1 MNNDLANF
9 FSGSAF
15 DPFTVEPQ
23 GDFPIIPPGKYPVL
37 TGVAGVCATRKGTGH
52 YIKLPMTIL
61 DGPCKSRKLFD
72 NINIDNPSQECV
84 EIGLRTLSALAQA
97 IGLQAVTDTDQLS
110 NQVVIAHVKVKDD
123 QNSVRTYSSPGGV
136 APPTAPGPAPERA
149 APTAPPA
156 TAPAVSNSLVQPNP
170 NSPNLPWSDKEKA

>member
-9 FSGSAF
+9 FSSSAF
-15 DPFTVEPQ
+15 DPSTVEPQ
-23 GDFPIIPPGKYPVL
+23 GDFPVVPPGKYPVL
-37 TGVAGVCATRKGTGH
+37 TGVAEVCATKKGTGH

-123 QNSVRTYSSPGGV
+123 QNSIRTYSSPGGV
-136 APPTAPGPAPERA
+136 APPTAPTPTPAST
-149 APTAPPA
+149 PTATHA
-156 TAPAVSNSLVQPNP
+156 APAVSNSLVQPNP
-170 NSPNLPWSDKEKA
+170 NSPNLPWEQ

>member
-9 FSGSAF
+9 FSDNAF
-15 DPFTVEPQ
+15 DPSTIKPQ
-23 GDFPIIPPGKYPVL
+23 TDFQVVPPGKYPVL
-37 TGVAGVCATRKGTGH
+37 TGAAEVKQNKKKTGH
-52 YIKLPMTIL
+52 LISLPMTIL
-61 DGPCKSRKLFD
+61 DGPSKNRKLFD

-123 QNSVRTYSSPGGV
+123 QNSIRTYSSPGGV
-136 APPTAPGPAPERA
+136 APPDDGCKPFRPGAYSA
-149 APTAPPA
+149 TTPA
-156 TAPAVSNSLVQPNP
+156 TAPAPVAVPVTNP
-170 NSPNLPWSDKEKA
+170 NSPNPPWER